1 MGKRMS
7 LSEVAVTPAKRGKIP
22 TITCINK
29 STADLGLDFKDLVLA
44 LQQYVDRH
52 LAPVWATP
60 AKLVEKSGP
69 QKDAWTL
76 LFVDSA
82 TAKDVKELGIAA
94 DPRAV
99 LGRHKLQLH
108 GLPLAIV
115 FAKAVL
121 NSGPD
126 VPDGDKIGIAASH
139 ELAEMLVDPGNNL
152 WCEFPEGGF
161 CAYEVCDAVE
171 EEHFPV
177 RRIAM
182 SNFVYPAYF
191 EAGRTSRS
199 EKLDEMGKL
208 KRAFQILKRGYL
220 PIKRNGKV
228 EIRFGSRSKTA
239 DFQKE
244 DRHWHRIG
252 FSSKRLRENDKTV
265 VARERRKTSAR

>member
-1 MGKRMS
+1 MTS
-7 LSEVAVTPAKRGKIP
+7 SEVAMTSAKRGQIP
-22 TITCINK
+22 TVACINK
-29 STADLGLDFKDLVLA
+29 ATVELGVDFEDLVLA

-60 AKLVEKSGP
+60 AKLVEKSRP
-69 QKDAWTL
+69 QKDGWTL

-82 TAKDVKELGIAA
+82 TAKDVEELGIAA
-94 DPRAV
+94 DPRAL
-99 LGRHKLQLH
+99 LGRHKLQHH

-121 NSGPD
+121 DSGPD
-126 VPDGDKIGIAASH
+126 VPDGDKIGMAASH

-191 EAGRTSRS
+191 EAGKTSRS
-199 EKLDEMGKL
+199 VKLDEMGKV
-208 KRAFQILKRGYL
+208 KRAFQILRRGYL
-220 PIKRNGKV
+220 PIKINGKV
-228 EIRFGSRSKTA
+228 ELRFGSRSKTA
-239 DFQKE
+239 DFEKE
-244 DRHWHRIG
+244 DRHLHRIG
-252 FSSKRLRENDKTV
+252 LARSS
-265 VARERRKTSAR
+265 